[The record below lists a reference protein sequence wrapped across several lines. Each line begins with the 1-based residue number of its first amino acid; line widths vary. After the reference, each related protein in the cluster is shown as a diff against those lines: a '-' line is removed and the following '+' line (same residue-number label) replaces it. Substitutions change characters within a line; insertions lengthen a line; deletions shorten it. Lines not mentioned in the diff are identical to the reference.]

1 MQDLHHRVQQILYDL
16 RTIGIIKEEL
26 FVFSFAP
33 FFELQPIEAN
43 LIYEMGRLWEIYRK
57 FMFAVKTQLWK
68 RVSIFGQ
75 IGIYFLLV
83 FDDAWVAI

>member
-43 LIYEMGRLWEIYRK
+43 LIYEMGRL
-57 FMFAVKTQLWK
+57 
-68 RVSIFGQ
+68 
-75 IGIYFLLV
+75 
-83 FDDAWVAI
+83 